1 MPSGG
6 LADSRS
12 RRRHDRVPWPW
23 LLAVAVIFFWM
34 LGAYNRV
41 MALRGALHSAWQQ
54 LDTVIQARQQAIGS
68 LVDAVEPRMA
78 AERSAID
85 AMVAAQVRV
94 ATAAEVV
101 RRRPTT
107 VEPVAVLAK
116 AEGDLAAALAR
127 LQSLVEQQAEL
138 RHEPAV
144 SSPTKD
150 LVELA
155 ARMRFNRQGFND
167 AANAYNAAV
176 TQFPTRLLVRVFRF
190 ELAGT
195 L

>member
-1 MPSGG
+1 MTKGMPWG
-6 LADSRS
+6 
-12 RRRHDRVPWPW
+12 W
-23 LLAVAVIFFWM
+23 LIALAVLCFWM

-41 MALRGALHSAWQQ
+41 MALRGALVAAWQQ
-54 LDTVIQARQQAIGS
+54 LDSMIQARQIAIGT
-68 LVDAVEPRMA
+68 LVDAVESA
-78 AERSAID
+78 LLNERPAVD

-107 VEPVAVLAK
+107 EDPVAVLGK

-127 LQSLVEQQAEL
+127 LQSLVEQHTEL
-138 RHEPAV
+138 RFEPVVAAQ
-144 SSPTKD
+144 TKE
-150 LVELA
+150 LEELA
-155 ARMRFNRQGFND
+155 IRGRFARQGFND

-176 TQFPTRLLVRVFRF
+176 TQFPTRLLARAFRF

>member
-1 MPSGG
+1 MRN
-6 LADSRS
+6 L
-12 RRRHDRVPWPW
+12 PWGW
-23 LLAVAVIFFWM
+23 LLALAVIFFWM

-41 MALRGALHSAWQQ
+41 MALRGALVAAWQQ
-54 LDTVIQARQQAIGS
+54 LDAVIQARQQAIGS
-68 LVDAVEPRMA
+68 LVDAVEPGMP
-78 AERSAID
+78 AERSAIE

-107 VEPVAVLAK
+107 EDPVAVLAK

-127 LQSLVEQQAEL
+127 LQSLVEQHTEL

-144 SSPTKD
+144 SQPTKE
-150 LVELA
+150 LLELA
-155 ARMRFNRQGFND
+155 VRMRFTRQGFND
-167 AANAYNAAV
+167 AANAYNSAV

>member
-1 MPSGG
+1 MTG
-6 LADSRS
+6 
-12 RRRHDRVPWPW
+12 VPWPW

-41 MALRGALHSAWQQ
+41 MSLRGALVASWQQ
-54 LDTVIQARQQAIGS
+54 LDAVIQARQQAIGS
-68 LVDAVEPRMA
+68 LVDAVEPAMA
-78 AERSAID
+78 AERPAIE

-107 VEPVAVLAK
+107 EDPLAVLAK

-127 LQSLVEQQAEL
+127 LQSLVEQHTEL
-138 RHEPAV
+138 RHEPTV
-144 SSPTKD
+144 TQPTKD

-155 ARMRFNRQGFND
+155 VRMRFTRQGFND
-167 AANAYNAAV
+167 AANAYNSAV

>member
-1 MPSGG
+1 MTG
-6 LADSRS
+6 
-12 RRRHDRVPWPW
+12 VPWPW

>member
-1 MPSGG
+1 MRN
-6 LADSRS
+6 L
-12 RRRHDRVPWPW
+12 PWGW
-23 LLAVAVIFFWM
+23 LLALAVIFFWM

-41 MALRGALHSAWQQ
+41 MALRGALVAAWLQ

-68 LVDAVEPRMA
+68 LVDAVEPGMA
-78 AERSAID
+78 AERSAIE

-107 VEPVAVLAK
+107 EDPVAVLAK

-127 LQSLVEQQAEL
+127 LQSLVEQHSEL
-138 RHEPAV
+138 CHEPAV
-144 SSPTKD
+144 TQPTKD
-150 LVELA
+150 LLELA
-155 ARMRFNRQGFND
+155 VRMRFMRQGFND
-167 AANAYNAAV
+167 AANAYNLAV
-176 TQFPTRLLVRVFRF
+176 TQFPTRLLARVFRF